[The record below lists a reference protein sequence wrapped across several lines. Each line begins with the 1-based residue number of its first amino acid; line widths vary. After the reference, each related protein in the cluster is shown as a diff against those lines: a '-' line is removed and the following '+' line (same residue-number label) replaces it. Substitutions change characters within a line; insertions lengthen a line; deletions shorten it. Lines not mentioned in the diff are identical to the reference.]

1 MLHPLI
7 FPILLGAL
15 MGSPAAGQRKG
26 CAFVSCQWKRLPALP
41 AFWVM
46 PHRLNQQADKIT
58 WQTNRLIFYMTL
70 SLWLNKQGEIRCSDI
85 HYDEQVLILCV
96 CVFVVIGVQ
105 LGPEGKW
112 KSIFLWKEAEIK
124 LRAGVDNV
132 IKKEMP
138 LQMSEL
144 WGSPLI
150 IVPFSCFLLLGNNL
164 HFSSSERFSVRSLL
178 GGEWNV
184 SQWQHW
190 GPDSCWQTG

>member
-1 MLHPLI
+1 MHLVTKTKTTGSWSFSFFLCVRNRPSDLSCFWKCCI
-7 FPILLGAL
+7 LSFFPILLGAL

-70 SLWLNKQGEIRCSDI
+70 SLWLNKQGEISCSDI
-85 HYDEQVLILCV
+85 HYDEQVLIFCV

-112 KSIFLWKEAEIK
+112 KSISVE
-124 LRAGVDNV
+124 
-132 IKKEMP
+132 
-138 LQMSEL
+138 
-144 WGSPLI
+144 GSRNKTQ
-150 IVPFSCFLLLGNNL
+150 SWCG
-164 HFSSSERFSVRSLL
+164 
-178 GGEWNV
+178 
-184 SQWQHW
+184 
-190 GPDSCWQTG
+190 